1 MAKRSAG
8 VKAGQTDGAPRAYKG
23 RSART
28 VAQYDAYLAILHAAE
43 TLQRQLTELLRESDL
58 SLAQYNVLRIL
69 RGAGSTGL
77 ACGEV
82 AGRMIRHDPDMTRL
96 LDRLEKRHLTERTRE
111 PKDRRVVRTRITQ
124 AGLTLLADLDEPI
137 DALHERQLG
146 HLSPDRLADLTA
158 VLHDT
163 RERLA

>member
-1 MAKRSAG
+1 MAKKAPSAP
-8 VKAGQTDGAPRAYKG
+8 AAQPAPKPYKG

-28 VAQYDAYLAILHAAE
+28 VAQYDAYIAILHAAE
-43 TLQRQLTELLRESDL
+43 TFQRQATELLRESEL

-69 RGAGSTGL
+69 RGAGAPGL

-82 AGRMIRHDPDMTRL
+82 AGRLIRHDPDMTRL

-111 PKDRRVVRTRITQ
+111 PHDRRVVLTRITPQ
-124 AGLTLLADLDEPI
+124 GLALLATLDEPI

-146 HLSPDRLADLTA
+146 HLSAERLGELTR
-158 VLHDT
+158 VLHEARD
-163 RERLA
+163 RPA